1 MSRAG
6 AGRAPPAPRRAPSAM
21 KFCRASQAQ
30 SSLVNASPV
39 ICATLIPGAGHGTI
53 GARRHVPT
61 DPVPRYTI
69 RRSRWPSSSP
79 ISRARTRPAIPSSMH
94 WATRQHVRRDQR
106 VAGGQM
112 PAAMPPVVM
121 PWRARAARGFRR
133 VQDGAG
139 GTAVRSPGLGRP
151 GWGLFALVVGPLVL
165 LEPYFGLDRGFPFAA
180 VEGLPGAAL
189 GAGNDHLAHKCSLL
203 WLITNAKPEQ
213 RSNPDTPGSCR
224 ASPNSPR
231 GRRARGPRDEQGRIA
246 ATSSA
251 PTPWEFRVQL
261 GPPGRGMAGPG
272 LSAWASSWPC
282 GCVLSGKPW
291 GSAARL
297 TGPP

>member
-6 AGRAPPAPRRAPSAM
+6 AGRAQPRPLAGA
-21 KFCRASQAQ
+21 ASVGVVQR
-30 SSLVNASPV
+30 
-39 ICATLIPGAGHGTI
+39 IPGPVLAGERQPGDLRH
-53 GARRHVPT
+53 AHLLRRRRHHLCPPPRPHRPDTAVH
-61 DPVPRYTI
+61 DPPQPVAP
-69 RRSRWPSSSP
+69 SSP
-79 ISRARTRPAIPSSMH
+79 ISRTPTRPAIPGSRH
-94 WATRQHVRRDQR
+94 RATRQHVRPDQR
-106 VAGGQM
+106 AAGGQM
-112 PAAMPPVVM
+112 PAATPPVVT
-121 PWRARAARGFRR
+121 PWRARTARRFRR

-291 GSAARL
+291 GSAACL